1 MCGKDEPGTG
11 MLCMRLKPHPGRR
24 GDVLLQDMQAAPL
37 QVVRRVARLP
47 ERLGP
52 KALRHFVAVAAV
64 LYRFFALLQLV
75 YVKDQLAGV
84 AADEHHCRDS
94 ESKFLN
100 AFAILEKGSFI
111 PIS

>member
-11 MLCMRLKPHPGRR
+11 MLCVRLEPHPSRG

-52 KALRHFVAVAAV
+52 KALRHLVAVVAV
-64 LYRFFALLQLV
+64 LYRFLALLWFFN
-75 YVKDQLAGV
+75 VKDQLAGV
-84 AADEHHCRDS
+84 AADQHHIIAME

-100 AFAILEKGSFI
+100 AFLKKDHSSRFLK
-111 PIS
+111 